1 MSSDFETPVL
11 LQRTLESQ
19 RVHSAYL
26 FSGPGD
32 LPRGAALNFA
42 RGLACTNESAKKP
55 CEQCASCQRSVDVDP
70 IEIDGTGKSGPVY
83 RHIGDHPDLLWV
95 DRGQST
101 RILINQ
107 IRALQAGLHLGSH
120 EGGWRVAVIDQAE
133 WLNSNA
139 QNALLRI
146 LEEPPDRTCILLVT
160 VRAPALLATLRSRCQ
175 RVRFPAE
182 AGVALRGEE
191 ADPGVRAWAERL
203 DHMGDASVPDLLD
216 WAEEFRGPRAEAAS
230 GVDEFLTI
238 GSAWLREHVSNC
250 VADNEATT
258 SRVRPY
264 LDAFRVLGQCR
275 RDLAQRNANPQMVA
289 ERALMV
295 LRQASLR

>member
-32 LPRGAALNFA
+32 LPRGTALTFA
-42 RGLACTNESAKKP
+42 RGLACTSESAKRP
-55 CEQCASCQRSVDVDP
+55 CEQCASCERSVDVDP
-70 IEIDGTGKSGPVY
+70 IEIDGTGKSGPLY
-83 RHIGDHPDLLWV
+83 RHIGDHPDLLWI

-101 RILINQ
+101 RVRIEQ
-107 IRALQAGLHLGSH
+107 IRALQAALQLGSH

-133 WLNSNA
+133 WLSNNA

-182 AGVALRGEE
+182 ASLALRGEE
-191 ADPGVRAWAERL
+191 ADPGVQNWAERL
-203 DHMGDASVPDLLD
+203 DHMADASVPDLLN
-216 WAEEFRGPRAEAAS
+216 WAEEFRGARAEAAS

-238 GSAWLREHVSNC
+238 GSAWIREYVSHC
-250 VADNEATT
+250 VANDEATT

-264 LDAFRVLGQCR
+264 LDAFRVLEQCR

-289 ERALMV
+289 ERAVMV